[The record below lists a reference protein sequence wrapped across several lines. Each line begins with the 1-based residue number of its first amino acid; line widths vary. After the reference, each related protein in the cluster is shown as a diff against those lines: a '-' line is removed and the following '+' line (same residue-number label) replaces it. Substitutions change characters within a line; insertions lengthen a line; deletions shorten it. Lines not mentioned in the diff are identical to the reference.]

1 MELKQAL
8 IVRADLK
15 MGKGKVAA
23 QVSHA
28 SVDCVLS
35 LLKKD
40 KSLVE
45 KWIHSGMKKVV
56 LKVFSLN
63 ELIELFNEAKRE
75 GLCVKMIT
83 DAGRTQLPE
92 GTTTVLGIGPD
103 YENKIDKICSK
114 LKMF

>member
-8 IVRADLK
+8 IVRSDLK
-15 MGKGKVAA
+15 MSKGKTAA

-28 SVDCVLS
+28 SVDCVLA

-40 KSLVE
+40 KALVE
-45 KWIHSGMKKVV
+45 SWVYDGMKKVV
-56 LKVFSLN
+56 LKVSSLN
-63 ELIELFNEAKRE
+63 EMIALFNEAKRE
-75 GLCVKMIT
+75 GLCAKMIR
-83 DAGRTQLPE
+83 DAGRTELPE

-114 LKMF
+114 LKML

>member
-15 MGKGKVAA
+15 MSKGKTAA
-23 QVSHA
+23 QASHA
-28 SVDCVLS
+28 SVDCVLA

-40 KSLVE
+40 KTLVE
-45 KWIHSGMKKVV
+45 NWVHTGMKKVV
-56 LKVFSLN
+56 LKVLDLN
-63 ELIELFNEAKRE
+63 EMIKLFNEAKRE

-83 DAGRTQLPE
+83 DAGRTELPE

-103 YENKIDKICSK
+103 YENKIDKVCSK
-114 LKMF
+114 LKML